1 MIIFAGIKME
11 KLAAWPCTVRAS
23 TSDALDGGASVCM
36 QQGEKGAASDLIA
49 MTCCDHKFDPI
60 NFIIANEYCNLKNYY
75 IILVTFCM

>member
-1 MIIFAGIKME
+1 
-11 KLAAWPCTVRAS
+11 
-23 TSDALDGGASVCM
+23 M